1 MGTPIV
7 RGRDFADADR
17 SDTQPVAIVSDLLAR
32 RLWPGQDAVG
42 RRLRIVRAGSPW
54 VTVVGVAGNVSD
66 AHDPGVPAETWYLPY
81 EQHAG
86 TAAAEHVYLMLRD
99 GGDPTALVAGARRAI
114 ARVDRTLAPY
124 DPVAMDAYR
133 TESIGRERVSAAFM
147 SGFGVFGL
155 LLAALGV
162 YGVMA
167 LSVAQR
173 RVEFGI
179 RMALGARPADILP
192 LVLRRSVAL
201 VGSGIAIGIAVA
213 AGLNRIIA
221 GLLATGSGID
231 VATLSVAG
239 ALILFTAIVA
249 CLVPALAAQRLDP
262 VAALKQE

>member
-1 MGTPIV
+1 
-7 RGRDFADADR
+7 
-17 SDTQPVAIVSDLLAR
+17 
-32 RLWPGQDAVG
+32 
-42 RRLRIVRAGSPW
+42 
-54 VTVVGVAGNVSD
+54 VVGVAGNVSD

-81 EQHAG
+81 EQYAE
-86 TAAAEHVYLMLRD
+86 TAAAEHVYIMARD
-99 GGDPTALVAGARRAI
+99 GADPTALVAGVRRAI
-114 ARVDRTLAPY
+114 ARVDRRLAPY
-124 DPVAMDAYR
+124 GPVAMDAYR
-133 TESIGRERVSAAFM
+133 TESIARERTSAAFM

-192 LVLRRSVAL
+192 LVLRRSLAL
-201 VGSGIAIGIAVA
+201 VAAGIVIGIAVA
-213 AGLNRIIA
+213 AGLNRLIA
-221 GLLATGSGID
+221 GLLTTAAAID
-231 VATLSVAG
+231 VATLSVAA
-239 ALILFTAIVA
+239 ALILVTALVA